1 MRHRLPGL
9 LRPFSLNA
17 EIQQRTGAEKTEEAQ
32 DGQRGL
38 SFPPAPLCHARS
50 DPSVMPAGPPPSC
63 LLCPLRHAAGP
74 PCHSRRWLAGIRCL
88 SLLSLHSC
96 RHYMGK
102 PWIPD

>member
-50 DPSVMPAGPPPSC
+50 DPSVLPAGPPPSC
-63 LLCPLRHAAGP
+63 RRP
-74 PCHSRRWLAGIRCL
+74 PSVMPAL
-88 SLLSLHSC
+88 SPPSC
-96 RHYMGK
+96 RR
-102 PWIPD
+102 PPPVIPAGG